1 MTIAEA
7 KTKATETATE
17 MTDSARDAGA
27 EMLDESRSAAGQIR
41 DAVGDAMDRVP
52 DVLEAARSGVEQVA
66 DQMPAAVE
74 RTRVGAVRTTT
85 TLQGM
90 PDTTLRLIAGASIGL
105 AAGLTLAGAPRLVS
119 LAALVPALFVGGA
132 EATRQ
137 GRPQPT
143 S

>member
-7 KTKATETATE
+7 KTKVTETTTE
-17 MTDSARDAGA
+17 TTDDVRGA
-27 EMLDESRSAAGQIR
+27 EMLDETRSAAGQIR
-41 DAVGDAMDRVP
+41 SAVGDAMDRVP
-52 DVLEAARSGVEQVA
+52 DVLEAARSGVGQVA
-66 DQMPAAVE
+66 EQMPVAVE

-105 AAGLTLAGAPRLVS
+105 AGGLALAGAPRLVS
-119 LAALVPALFVGGA
+119 LAGLVPALFVGSA

-137 GRPQPT
+137 GHRQPT

>member
-7 KTKATETATE
+7 KTSTAETATK
-17 MTDSARDAGA
+17 TIDADA

-41 DAVGDAMDRVP
+41 DAVGDVMDRVP
-52 DVLEAARSGVEQVA
+52 DVVEAARSGVGQVA

-119 LAALVPALFVGGA
+119 LAALVPAIFAGGA

-137 GRPQPT
+137 GRQPT

>member
-7 KTKATETATE
+7 KTKVTETTTE
-17 MTDSARDAGA
+17 TTDDVRDA
-27 EMLDESRSAAGQIR
+27 EMLDDTRSTAGQIR
-41 DAVGDAMDRVP
+41 SAVGDAMDRVP
-52 DVLEAARSGVEQVA
+52 DVLEAARSGVGQVA
-66 DQMPAAVE
+66 EQLPVAVE

-105 AAGLTLAGAPRLVS
+105 AGGLALAGAPRLVS

-137 GRPQPT
+137 GRRQPT

>member
-7 KTKATETATE
+7 KTKVTETTTE
-17 MTDSARDAGA
+17 TTDGVHDADA
-27 EMLDESRSAAGQIR
+27 EMLDETRSAAGQIR

-52 DVLEAARSGVEQVA
+52 DVLEAARSGVGQVA

-74 RTRVGAVRTTT
+74 RTRVGAVRTTM

-119 LAALVPALFVGGA
+119 LAALVPALFAGGA

-137 GRPQPT
+137 GRQPT

>member
-1 MTIAEA
+1 MTIAE
-7 KTKATETATE
+7 TKIKVTDTATE
-17 MTDSARDAGA
+17 MTDSVRDTDT
-27 EMLDESRSAAGQIR
+27 EMLDETRSAAGQIR
-41 DAVGDAMDRVP
+41 DAMGDAMDRVP
-52 DVLEAARSGVEQVA
+52 DVLEAARSGVGQVA

-105 AAGLTLAGAPRLVS
+105 AAGLTLAGVPRLIS

-137 GRPQPT
+137 GRRQPT

>member
-1 MTIAEA
+1 
-7 KTKATETATE
+7 
-17 MTDSARDAGA
+17 
-27 EMLDESRSAAGQIR
+27 MLDETRSTAGQIR

-52 DVLEAARSGVEQVA
+52 DVLEAARSGVGQVT

-119 LAALVPALFVGGA
+119 LAALVPAIFVGGA

-137 GRPQPT
+137 GTRQPIELMART
-143 S
+143 LPSFAV

>member
-7 KTKATETATE
+7 KTSTAETATK
-17 MTDSARDAGA
+17 TIDADA

-41 DAVGDAMDRVP
+41 DAVGDVMDRVP
-52 DVLEAARSGVEQVA
+52 DVVEAARSGVGQVA

-74 RTRVGAVRTTT
+74 RTRVGAVRTTM

-119 LAALVPALFVGGA
+119 LAALVPALFAGGA

-137 GRPQPT
+137 GRQPT

>member
-7 KTKATETATE
+7 KTKATDMATETA
-17 MTDSARDAGA
+17 DSVGEAGT
-27 EMLDESRSAAGQIR
+27 EMLDETRSTAGQIR
-41 DAVGDAMDRVP
+41 DAMGDVMDRVP
-52 DVLEAARSGVEQVA
+52 VVLEAARSGVGQVA

-74 RTRVGAVRTTT
+74 RGRIGAVRTTT
-85 TLQGM
+85 SLQAM

-119 LAALVPALFVGGA
+119 LVALVPAIFVGGA

-137 GRPQPT
+137 GRQP
-143 S
+143 SS

>member
-7 KTKATETATE
+7 KTKTAETATE
-17 MTDSARDAGA
+17 TTERRDADA

-52 DVLEAARSGVEQVA
+52 DVLEAARSGVGQVA

-119 LAALVPALFVGGA
+119 LAALVPALFAGGA

-137 GRPQPT
+137 GRQPT

>member
-1 MTIAEA
+1 VTIADSRTTA
-7 KTKATETATE
+7 GETAGKTTE
-17 MTDSARDAGA
+17 GVRDADTDK
-27 EMLDESRSAAGQIR
+27 LDETRSAAGQIR

-52 DVLEAARSGVEQVA
+52 DALEAARSSVGQVA

-90 PDTTLRLIAGASIGL
+90 PDTTLRLIVGASIGL
-105 AAGLTLAGAPRLVS
+105 AAGLTIAGAPRFVS
-119 LAALVPALFVGGA
+119 LAALVPAIFAGGA

-137 GRPQPT
+137 GTRQP
-143 S
+143 SS